1 MKIKSTVPVQFLLS
15 REGWARRRLL
25 RLFIAAAGMAVV
37 PPTFAETSELIMG
50 VFPRRSPS
58 EMMAMFNPLAQ
69 HLSRE
74 LGRPVKLETT
84 PDYKS
89 FWEAVAAGRYHLAHY
104 NQYHYVRSHKQ
115 SGYQVI
121 AKNEEVHKATLAGA
135 LVVRKDTGF
144 KSLQDL
150 RGKKIIFGGDKQALV
165 SYILPTYLLRQAGL
179 KQGDY
184 SEDFAQNPS
193 NVALT
198 VFFHQAD
205 AGGIGD
211 NVFETKA
218 VRDKVDV
225 AQMAYLVTGEPVA
238 HLPWAVRADVP
249 MVERLRIQ
257 QILLRVKDA
266 PNGEN
271 ILKAGALTGLVIA
284 EDSEYNAV
292 RRIIKAVTGENY

>member
-1 MKIKSTVPVQFLLS
+1 MKPLASAPNPRLGGWVRRFVTTLIVMGEIVIASPVS
-15 REGWARRRLL
+15 
-25 RLFIAAAGMAVV
+25 AANA
-37 PPTFAETSELIMG
+37 ELIMG

-58 EMMAMFNPLAQ
+58 EMMDMFNPLAQ

-84 PDYKS
+84 PDFKS
-89 FWEAVAAGRYHLAHY
+89 FWEAVAAGRFHLVHY

-115 SGYQVI
+115 YGYHVI
-121 AKNEEVHKATLAGA
+121 AKNEEAHRSTLAGA
-135 LVVRKDTGF
+135 LVVRKDSEL

-184 SEDFAQNPS
+184 NEDFAQNPS

-211 NVFETKA
+211 FVFETKF
-218 VRDKVDV
+218 VSDKVDV
-225 AQMAYLVTGEPVA
+225 AQMRYLVTGEQVA

-271 ILKAGALTGLVIA
+271 ILKSAALTQLRIA
-284 EDSEYNAV
+284 EDSEYNSV
-292 RRIIKAVTGENY
+292 RRIIKTVTGEKY

>member
-1 MKIKSTVPVQFLLS
+1 MKTLASAPSHRHGSWVRQFVTSLIVMAEMVIASPVS
-15 REGWARRRLL
+15 
-25 RLFIAAAGMAVV
+25 AAN
-37 PPTFAETSELIMG
+37 SELIMG

-58 EMMAMFNPLAQ
+58 EMMGMFNPLAQ

-89 FWEAVAAGRYHLAHY
+89 FWEAVAAGRYHLVHY

-115 SGYQVI
+115 FGYHVI
-121 AKNEEVHKATLAGA
+121 AKNEEAHKSTLAGA
-135 LVVRKDTGF
+135 LVVRKDSGL

-184 SEDFAQNPS
+184 SEDFAENPS

-205 AGGIGD
+205 AGGISD
-211 NVFETKA
+211 NVFETA
-218 VRDKVDV
+218 FVRDKVDV
-225 AQMAYLVTGEPVA
+225 AQMAYLAKGEQVA

-249 MVERLRIQ
+249 MVECLRIQ
-257 QILLRVKDA
+257 QILLRVKEA

-271 ILKAGALTGLVIA
+271 ILKAGALTQLVKA

-292 RRIIKAVTGENY
+292 RRIIKTVTGEKY

>member
-1 MKIKSTVPVQFLLS
+1 M
-15 REGWARRRLL
+15 
-25 RLFIAAAGMAVV
+25 RLFVSPQRLPRAWSGWLVTAFIVLAEMVYVLPASAANA
-37 PPTFAETSELIMG
+37 ELIMG
-50 VFPRRSPS
+50 VFPRRNPS
-58 EMMAMFNPLAQ
+58 EMVDMFNPLAQ

-74 LGRPVKLETT
+74 LGSPVKLETASNF
-84 PDYKS
+84 KS
-89 FWEAVAAGRYHLAHY
+89 FWEAVAAGRYHLVHY
-104 NQYHYVRSHKQ
+104 NQYHYVRSRKQ
-115 SGYQVI
+115 FGYHVI
-121 AKNEEVHKATLAGA
+121 AKNEEAHRSTLAGA
-135 LVVRKDTGF
+135 LVVRKDSAL

-150 RGKKIIFGGDKQALV
+150 RGKRIVFGGDKQALV

-184 SEDFAQNPS
+184 SEEFAQNPS

-211 NVFETKA
+211 NVFETQA

-225 AQMAYLVTGEPVA
+225 AQMTHLLMGEPVP

-249 MVERLRIQ
+249 VAERLRIQ
-257 QILLRVKDA
+257 RILLGVKDA
-266 PNGEN
+266 PNGAN

-284 EDSEYNAV
+284 EDREYNTV